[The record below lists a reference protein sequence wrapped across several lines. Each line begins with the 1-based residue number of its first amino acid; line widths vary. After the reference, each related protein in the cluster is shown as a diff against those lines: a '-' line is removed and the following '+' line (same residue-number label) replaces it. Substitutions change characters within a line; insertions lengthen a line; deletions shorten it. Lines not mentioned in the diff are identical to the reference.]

1 MHNDVELVRVADN
14 PHLRRD
20 PNNNAIIDVDTEAYE
35 RYLTQRADRR
45 ANQARISQLE
55 ERINNHENLLV
66 DIRTLLQQ
74 LLDK

>member
-1 MHNDVELVRVADN
+1 MHNEELIRVADN

-20 PNNNAIIDVDTEAYE
+20 PANNAIIDVDADAYAQ
-35 RYLTQRADRR
+35 YKLQRAERLATR
-45 ANQARISQLE
+45 QQISQLE

-66 DIRTLLQQ
+66 DIKTLLQQ

>member
-1 MHNDVELVRVADN
+1 MHNEELIRVADN

-20 PNNNAIIDVDTEAYE
+20 PTNNAIIDVDADAYA
-35 RYLTQRADRR
+35 RYKLQRAERLATR
-45 ANQARISQLE
+45 QQISQLE

-66 DIRTLLQQ
+66 DIKTLLQQ

>member
-1 MHNDVELVRVADN
+1 MHNEELIRVADN

-20 PNNNAIIDVDTEAYE
+20 PANNAIIDVDTDAFE
-35 RYLTQRADRR
+35 RYYQQRADRLATR
-45 ANQARISQLE
+45 QQISQLE

-66 DIRTLLQQ
+66 DIKTLLQQ

>member
-1 MHNDVELVRVADN
+1 MHSHELIRVADN

-20 PNNNAIIDVDTEAYE
+20 PANNAIIDVDADAYE
-35 RYLTQRADRR
+35 RYQLQRAERLATR
-45 ANQARISQLE
+45 QQISQLE

-66 DIRTLLQQ
+66 DIKTILQQ

>member
-1 MHNDVELVRVADN
+1 MHNEELIRVADN

-20 PNNNAIIDVDTEAYE
+20 PSNNAIIDVDSDAYE
-35 RYLTQRADRR
+35 RYRLQRAERLATR
-45 ANQARISQLE
+45 QQISQLE

>member
-1 MHNDVELVRVADN
+1 MHNEELIRVADN

-20 PNNNAIIDVDTEAYE
+20 PANNAIIDVDADAYA
-35 RYLTQRADRR
+35 RYQLQRAERLATR
-45 ANQARISQLE
+45 QQISQLE

-66 DIRTLLQQ
+66 DIKTLLQQ

>member
-1 MHNDVELVRVADN
+1 MHNEELIRVADN

-20 PNNNAIIDVDTEAYE
+20 PANNAIIDVDADAYA
-35 RYLTQRADRR
+35 RYKLQRAERLATR
-45 ANQARISQLE
+45 QQISQLE

-66 DIRTLLQQ
+66 DIKTLLQQ

>member
-1 MHNDVELVRVADN
+1 MHNNVELVRVADN

>member
-1 MHNDVELVRVADN
+1 MHSPDLIKVADN

-20 PNNNAIIDVDTEAYE
+20 PQTNALIDVDTEAFE
-35 RYLTQRADRR
+35 RYRSQRESRLAER
-45 ANQARISQLE
+45 ARISQLE

-66 DIRTLLQQ
+66 DIKTLLQQ

>member
-1 MHNDVELVRVADN
+1 MHNEELIRVADN

-20 PNNNAIIDVDTEAYE
+20 PANNAIIDVDADAYE
-35 RYLTQRADRR
+35 RYQLQRAERLATR
-45 ANQARISQLE
+45 QQISQLE

-66 DIRTLLQQ
+66 DIKTLLQQ